1 MKFQKVESRLAWFN
15 EISAGIGLVVG
26 YLCYTLFWLLSPET
40 KIEVQV
46 TEPVYE
52 DIVLGYIPSE
62 IETDNIPTGEQLAK
76 KKKDA
81 ELKPITAQVPK
92 FTNEGQPVLKTTS
105 KTFKGMGTP
114 SVIVNRVELL
124 KPNFGSYSYTVT
136 QRNKKFLTYF
146 SPDIFYTGTGFYYE
160 QKSVE
165 FSGGKNAELF
175 AVKVA
180 TAFAFLSFVLFLLKI
195 RPNPRKCL
203 ERFKKARFD
212 MGEDESST

>member
-1 MKFQKVESRLAWFN
+1 MKFQEVESTLAWFN

-26 YLCYTLFWLLSPET
+26 YLCYTFFWLLSPET

-52 DIVLGYIPSE
+52 DMILGYIPNE
-62 IETDNIPTGEQLAK
+62 IETENIPTAELLAK
-76 KKKDA
+76 KKLNS
-81 ELKPITAQVPK
+81 ELKPIAVQAPK
-92 FTNEGQPVLKTTS
+92 FTNEGLPILKTTT
-105 KTFKGMGTP
+105 KTFNGMGTP
-114 SVIVNRVELL
+114 SVVVNRVELL
-124 KPNFGSYSYTVT
+124 RPNFGSYSYTVT
-136 QRNKKFLTYF
+136 KGSKKFVTYF

-165 FSGGKNAELF
+165 FSGGKSAEIF

-180 TAFAFLSFVLFLLKI
+180 TAFAFLSFVLFLFKI

-212 MGEDESST
+212 MGEDESSI